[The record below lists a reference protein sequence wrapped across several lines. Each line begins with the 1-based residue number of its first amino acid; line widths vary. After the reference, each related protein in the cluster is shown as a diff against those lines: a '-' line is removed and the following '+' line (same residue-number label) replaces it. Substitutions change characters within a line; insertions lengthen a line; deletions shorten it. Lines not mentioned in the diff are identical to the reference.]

1 MSNNCFIFVLTR
13 TFVFGKL
20 VSERRSDNFMEKF
33 FKKYGVILLLYLV
46 IICGILL
53 LNERCRLLNEQ
64 SVEVGIVQK

>member
-1 MSNNCFIFVLTR
+1 MI
-13 TFVFGKL
+13 
-20 VSERRSDNFMEKF
+20 FMEKF

-64 SVEVGIVQK
+64 SAQTVIVQK

>member
-1 MSNNCFIFVLTR
+1 MFSD
-13 TFVFGKL
+13 KL
-20 VSERRSDNFMEKF
+20 NSERRSDDFMEKF

-64 SVEVGIVQK
+64 SAQTVIVPSIRKIWNKPPIPI